1 LKERGLNQWLE
12 GVFNGIEEGRA
23 AGTRKTLV
31 DVIFE
36 EGVLL
41 PVRDDPTDPLTG
53 NLTPSSRVCRGRR

>member
-1 LKERGLNQWLE
+1 LKEKRLNQWLK

-23 AGTRKTLV
+23 ADTRKTLV

-41 PVRDDPTDPLTG
+41 PVRDGPTDLLTG
-53 NLTPSSRVCRGRR
+53 NLTPSSRLCRGRR